1 MHNKP
6 TIPHGGMS
14 EETQNQFIFMKSI
27 NSIAGTALNSFQ
39 MRNTIGGETD
49 RPKICSG
56 CSLEGASSASCAKDA
71 MGNCSCYGDN
81 SSGQTVAGTC
91 SLVKPPRR

>member
-1 MHNKP
+1 
-6 TIPHGGMS
+6 
-14 EETQNQFIFMKSI
+14 MKSI

-39 MRNTIGGETD
+39 MRSTIGGEID

-56 CSLEGASSASCAKDA
+56 CSIEGGSSIACAKDA

-81 SSGQTVAGTC
+81 TEGQTITGTC
-91 SLVKPPRR
+91 SLIKPPRNP